1 MRVQSVKVPVE
12 LAQQIEHFCMNRGM
26 SKSEVVRRA
35 INEYLDSRHIEEDVK
50 NGPVFHPITSLLI
63 FKMEKEDI
71 DRLEEV
77 SRRLGMSK
85 SEVVRRAISK
95 YFQKV

>member
-1 MRVQSVKVPVE
+1 LRVQSVKVPVE
-12 LAQQIEHFCMNRGM
+12 LAQQIEYFCMNRGM

-35 INEYLDSRHIEEDVK
+35 ISKYLDSIEEDVK

-77 SRRLGMSK
+77 SRRLGISK